1 MIQKMIKKYARF
13 LKFAI
18 VGGSGALI
26 TFGITYALT
35 EWADWYYLLSM
46 VLAVAIATVWNYNF
60 NLLWTF
66 KVLVDFKSPGYE
78 WESFYNGN
86 PIQKWWKQSIA
97 RTVWE
102 WIPFDETLLDV
113 GCGSSPIISKY
124 SKATGIDTNYD
135 KIHFMTSRVK
145 GVQFYGFIPF
155 KPETYDNIICIEV
168 LEHIEEPE
176 TMIATIAEKI
186 KFMGKVVI
194 ATPDYK
200 KPIWSVAEKFT
211 PYKDDHCSKLD
222 KKLLEKLCQ
231 KYSLYPIKH
240 RYIAGCDLVELFEK
254 R

>member
-1 MIQKMIKKYARF
+1 MIKKYARF
-13 LKFAI
+13 IKFCI

-26 TFGITYALT
+26 TFGITYLLT
-35 EWADWYYLLSM
+35 EYYHLWYILSM
-46 VLAVAIATVWNYNF
+46 VIAVAIATVWNYNF

-66 KVLVDFKSPGYE
+66 KVLVDFRSPGYE

-97 RTVWE
+97 KTVWE
-102 WIPFDETLLDV
+102 WIPSNETLLDV

-135 KIHFMTSRVK
+135 KLKFMQTK
-145 GVQFYGFIPF
+145 LKDLQFYGFIPF
-155 KPETYDNIICIEV
+155 KPETYENVICIEV
-168 LEHIEEPE
+168 LEHLNNPEEL
-176 TMIATIAEKI
+176 I
-186 KFMGKVVI
+186 KEISARVIKKVVI

-200 KPIWSVAEKFT
+200 KPMWSIAEKFT
-211 PYKDDHCSKLD
+211 PYKEDHKTKLNRE
-222 KKLLEKLCQ
+222 LLESICL
-231 KYSLYPIKH
+231 KYNLHPVKF

>member
-1 MIQKMIKKYARF
+1 MIKKYARF
-13 LKFAI
+13 IKFCI

-26 TFGITYALT
+26 TFGITYLLT
-35 EWADWYYLLSM
+35 EYYHLWYILSM
-46 VLAVAIATVWNYNF
+46 VVAVAIATIWNYNF

-66 KVLVDFKSPGYE
+66 KVLVDFRSPGYE

-97 RTVWE
+97 KTVWE
-102 WIPFDETLLDV
+102 WIPQDETLLDV

-135 KIHFMTSRVK
+135 KLKFMQTK
-145 GVQFYGFIPF
+145 LKDLQFYGFIPF
-155 KPETYDNIICIEV
+155 KPETYENVICIEV
-168 LEHIEEPE
+168 LEHLNNPEEL
-176 TMIATIAEKI
+176 I
-186 KFMGKVVI
+186 KEISSRAVKKVVI

-200 KPIWSVAEKFT
+200 KLMWSIAEKFT
-211 PYKDDHCSKLD
+211 PYKEDHKTKLNRE
-222 KKLLEKLCQ
+222 LLESICL
-231 KYSLYPIKH
+231 KYNLHPVKF